1 MTSRKIPLPSSFRDP
16 SGFLF
21 REDGILYRQVN
32 RSYAKDYDHLMGTG
46 LNDAL
51 VKEGLFISHQDVS
64 DDFKLEPPAYKILKP
79 EAVHFISYP
88 YEWCFSQLKD
98 AALTT
103 LQIQEI
109 ALDYGMTLKDS
120 SAYNIQFHHG
130 KPVLIDT
137 LSFEIYR
144 EGEPWD
150 AYRQY
155 CQHFLAPLSLM
166 SYKDER
172 LSKLLRMYIDGIPLD
187 LASRLL
193 PARTRFNFPILTH
206 IHLHAAAQKRYSD
219 QPIKP
224 EEMRVGKMSK
234 VGFLGLIRS
243 LKKITEKLEWK
254 PEGTEWGDYYAIC
267 SYAEESLEEKKEIIN
282 NWIDMIDPS
291 SVWDLG
297 ANVGFFSRIFSDKDI
312 PTIAFDIDPAAV
324 ELNYLETLKRKEKS
338 LLPLVL
344 DLTNPS
350 PNLGWVNEE
359 RTSFLERGPSDLILA
374 LALIHHIVISNNVP
388 LLDFS
393 SFLARLGSWAIV
405 EFVPKEDSQVQ
416 KLLATRKDIFEDYD
430 RQNFESTIA
439 EEFKIEAVK
448 KIEGTQRLL
457 YLLKKR

>member
-1 MTSRKIPLPSSFRDP
+1 MNRKIPLPSSFRDP

-21 REDGILYRQVN
+21 RENGILYRQVN
-32 RSYAKDYDHLMGTG
+32 HAYAKDYNHLMESG

-51 VKEGLFISHQDVS
+51 LKGGLFIPHEDVS
-64 DDFKLEPPAYKILKP
+64 DGFELKPPAYKILKP
-79 EAVHFISYP
+79 EAVPFISYP

-109 ALDYGMTLKDS
+109 AMDYGMSLKDS

-137 LSFEIYR
+137 LSFEIYQ

-150 AYRQY
+150 AYRQF
-155 CQHFLAPLSLM
+155 CQHFLAPLCLM
-166 SYKDER
+166 SYTDER
-172 LSKLLRMYIDGIPLD
+172 LSKLLRVYIDGIPLD
-187 LASRLL
+187 LVSRLL
-193 PARTRFNFPILTH
+193 PARTRLKFAILTH

-219 QPIKP
+219 KPIKP
-224 EEMRVGKMSK
+224 EEIRVGKMSRA
-234 VGFLGLIRS
+234 GFLGLIRS
-243 LKKITEKLEWK
+243 LEKITEKLEWK
-254 PEGTEWGDYYAIC
+254 PEGTEWGDYYTIC
-267 SYAEESLEEKKEIIN
+267 NYAEESLEEKKAIISS
-282 NWIDMIDPS
+282 WMDAVDPS

-297 ANVGFFSRIFSDKDI
+297 ANVGFFSRIFSDNDI

-324 ELNYLETLKRKEKS
+324 ELNYLETLARNEKS

-350 PNLGWVNEE
+350 PNLGWANEE
-359 RTSFLERGPSDLILA
+359 RISFLERGPTDLILA

-388 LLDFS
+388 LHDFA
-393 SFLARLGSWAIV
+393 SFLAGLGPWIII

-430 RQNFESTIA
+430 RQYFESA
-439 EEFKIEAVK
+439 MMEKFHIEAVK
-448 KIEGTQRLL
+448 EIEGTQRLL
-457 YLLKKR
+457 YLLKKH